1 MKVLEISNLD
11 YKWALGVSIND
22 LSKPYR
28 ELNPIPNERDYY
40 ICTFG
45 TFENISVGRDFG
57 AIERMWSNIKSIQ
70 VTSPKMSG
78 SKYKIKDGTLYRFSD
93 HWGKVASCR
102 WDLTPFKNGWSIGK
116 IKITNLKPMDHC
128 TGYFDYVPNAEK
140 TMIKVVEILENYL
153 DSSVRIKPIERQTI
167 ERKIKLFNYHIEQIN
182 EPKNGDTVLEIT
194 TNRITPALRELLEY
208 CKRNKDKITEADYNG
223 KEVPLNK
230 PMRGDVKKFKVYVK
244 NPKTGQIIKVN
255 FGDPNMEIKR
265 DNPQNRKNFRSR
277 HNCANK
283 TDKTTAGYWSCKMWS
298 NKKVSDIV

>member
-1 MKVLEISNLD
+1 
-11 YKWALGVSIND
+11 
-22 LSKPYR
+22 
-28 ELNPIPNERDYY
+28 
-40 ICTFG
+40 
-45 TFENISVGRDFG
+45 
-57 AIERMWSNIKSIQ
+57 
-70 VTSPKMSG
+70 
-78 SKYKIKDGTLYRFSD
+78 
-93 HWGKVASCR
+93 
-102 WDLTPFKNGWSIGK
+102 
-116 IKITNLKPMDHC
+116 
-128 TGYFDYVPNAEK
+128 
-140 TMIKVVEILENYL
+140 
-153 DSSVRIKPIERQTI
+153 
-167 ERKIKLFNYHIEQIN
+167 
-182 EPKNGDTVLEIT
+182 LEIT